1 MSGDWLDTVEDE
13 DWLGEMAPEQVREV
27 VTAAVFDD
35 VSTRQVNA
43 KPPAGM
49 PALEGRLVAA
59 MRALKP
65 VQRTYLRAYIQA
77 GCNRSAA
84 TRALNKRGIG
94 LPDSSAVTRWF
105 GRPDFKLAL
114 DLMKKLY
121 LDTAGLDPDSVMIK
135 AGRVHDEAMTPQPI
149 RDAVA
154 GETVQDFLR
163 RRKLQPLSPAAGSG
177 TQYRLNGAAI
187 GAGVAQG
194 ECRRLAVQHAIAE
207 MLDLQTEMIGRQHLL
222 LAAPAIVGRP

>member
-13 DWLGEMAPEQVREV
+13 DWLGPMAPEQVREV

-35 VSTRQVNA
+35 VSSRQVNA

-65 VQRTYLRAYIQA
+65 VQRTYLRAYIQT
-77 GCNRSAA
+77 GCIRSAA

-149 RDAVA
+149 LYMGEPTGFEQVDLSSAMRSIEFLGKVHKMTSGDEAGTRVTLHVVNIADKQMRDA
-154 GETVQDFLR
+154 D
-163 RRKLQPLSPAAGSG
+163 
-177 TQYRLNGAAI
+177 
-187 GAGVAQG
+187 
-194 ECRRLAVQHAIAE
+194 AVVSEQ
-207 MLDLQTEMIGRQHLL
+207 
-222 LAAPAIVGRP
+222 

>member
-1 MSGDWLDTVEDE
+1 MSSDWLDTVEDE

-35 VSTRQVNA
+35 VSTRQPNA

-149 RDAVA
+149 LYMGEPTGFEQVDLSSAMRSIEFLGKVHKMTSGDEAGTRVTLHVVNIADKQMRDA
-154 GETVQDFLR
+154 D
-163 RRKLQPLSPAAGSG
+163 
-177 TQYRLNGAAI
+177 
-187 GAGVAQG
+187 
-194 ECRRLAVQHAIAE
+194 AVVSEQ
-207 MLDLQTEMIGRQHLL
+207 
-222 LAAPAIVGRP
+222 